1 MIHRALI
8 KRALL
13 EGRSKLLEH
22 ESIKLL
28 ESYGVPVAEAELASG
43 VDEAV
48 VLARKIG
55 YPVVLKVVS
64 PDISHKSD
72 VGGVKVGVDS
82 DDGVRSAF
90 NEIVGNAS
98 KRAPGSRIVG
108 VLVQKMAPSGGVEVI
123 IGGLR
128 DRAFGPVI
136 MFGLGGVFVEVLR
149 DVSFRVA
156 PISEEEAYEMLSELK
171 GSRILNGYR
180 GMPPVDK
187 SSLVRIILKVAE
199 IIDENPEIDSLDLNP
214 VMSYA
219 NSALV
224 VDARVVLRSV

>member
-1 MIHRALI
+1 M
-8 KRALL
+8 
-13 EGRSKLLEH
+13 EH

-72 VGGVKVGVDS
+72 VGGVKIGVDS
-82 DDGVRSAF
+82 DDSVRSAF
-90 NEIVGNAS
+90 SEIISNAS

-128 DRAFGPVI
+128 DRAFGSVV

-156 PISEEEAYEMLSELK
+156 PISEEEAYEMLGELK
-171 GSRILNGYR
+171 GSIVLNGYR
-180 GMPPVDK
+180 GIPSVDK
-187 SSLVRIILKVAE
+187 LSLVKIILKVAE
-199 IIDENPEIDSLDLNP
+199 ILDENPEIDSLDLNP
-214 VMSYA
+214 VMSYT
-219 NSALV
+219 SGALV
-224 VDARVVLRSV
+224 VDARIVLRSVG